1 MEYYTPEAI
10 EKYKEKEPAIKKA
23 NKKKKII
30 IRTILILIG
39 IFIFMQTTLY
49 ELMVVSFRWGRPMVY
64 KEHIRSGAIW
74 DLRPRKSVSFSAVA
88 LGDDWEF
95 DDFEILKP
103 NRPIL
108 TPFDIKDGCR
118 DIYFRDKIAEKTKKL
133 IKDDFSDAKVYVN
146 CSSGVDQRREHN
158 LFTSTDTYIKECQ
171 VEITI
176 YAPMNN
182 ITKDEAMDL
191 LYKYSDY
198 FEAIKGKKIRVLR
211 IVFFENEEDYK
222 NIKIVDK
229 KDQNIKISN
238 EDVYFYNQE
247 CLLVVVS
254 YNGIYDYAYF
264 PNND

>member
-10 EKYKEKEPAIKKA
+10 EKYKEKEQAIKKR
-23 NKKKKII
+23 NKGLIKAIC
-30 IRTILILIG
+30 ILIG
-39 IFIFMQTTLY
+39 AFIFMQTPLY

-108 TPFDIKDGCR
+108 TPFDIKDGYR

-146 CSSGVDQRREHN
+146 CSSGVDKRRKHT
-158 LFTSTDTYIKECQ
+158 LFTSTDTYIKEGE

-176 YAPMNN
+176 YAPMNDIN
-182 ITKDEAMDL
+182 KDEAMDL
-191 LYKYSDY
+191 LYKYSNY
-198 FEAIKGKKIRVLR
+198 FEKSERGNSVPLFII
-211 IVFFENEEDYK
+211 FFENEEDYQ
-222 NIKIVDK
+222 KIDEGQLNNLFWEK
-229 KDQNIKISN
+229 R
-238 EDVYFYNQE
+238 
-247 CLLVVVS
+247 LVVWQS
-254 YNGIYDYAYF
+254 YDGDYHYKYY
-264 PNND
+264 PDND

>member
-10 EKYKEKEPAIKKA
+10 EKYKGREQAIKRR
-23 NKKKKII
+23 NKGLIQAI
-30 IRTILILIG
+30 CILIG
-39 IFIFMQTTLY
+39 AFIFMQTPLY

-74 DLRPRKSVSFSAVA
+74 DLRPRKYVSFSAVA

-108 TPFDIKDGCR
+108 TPFDIKDGYR
-118 DIYFRDKIAEKTKKL
+118 SIYFKDKIAEKTKKL

-146 CSSGVDQRREHN
+146 CGSGVDQRRKHN

-171 VEITI
+171 FEITI

-198 FEAIKGKKIRVLR
+198 FEAIKGKKIRFLS
-211 IVFFENEEDYK
+211 IVFFENEEDYQ
-222 NIKIVDK
+222 KIDEGQLNDLFWEK
-229 KDQNIKISN
+229 R
-238 EDVYFYNQE
+238 
-247 CLLVVVS
+247 LVVWQS
-254 YNGIYDYAYF
+254 YDGDYHYNYH
-264 PNND
+264 PDND

>member
-10 EKYKEKEPAIKKA
+10 EKYKGKEQAIKRR
-23 NKKKKII
+23 NKGLIQAI
-30 IRTILILIG
+30 CILIG
-39 IFIFMQTTLY
+39 AFIFMQTPLY
-49 ELMVVSFRWGRPMVY
+49 ELMVVSFRWGRPMIY

-74 DLRPRKSVSFSAVA
+74 DLRPRKYVSFSAVA

-108 TPFDIKDGCR
+108 TPFDIKDGYR
-118 DIYFRDKIAEKTKKL
+118 SIYFKDKIAEKTKKL

-146 CSSGVDQRREHN
+146 CGSGVDQRRKYN
-158 LFTSTDTYIKECQ
+158 LFTSTDTYIKEGQ

-176 YAPMNN
+176 YAPMND